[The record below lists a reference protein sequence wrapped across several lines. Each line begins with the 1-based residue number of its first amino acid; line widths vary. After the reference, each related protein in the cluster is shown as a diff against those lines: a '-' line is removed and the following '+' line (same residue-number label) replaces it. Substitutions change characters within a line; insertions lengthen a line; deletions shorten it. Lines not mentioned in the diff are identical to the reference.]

1 MAKTPE
7 NPFSTSETSPSPL
20 PNSRPL
26 LSPELSPKNGS
37 SELGFSFDES
47 EFPPDRSLSPKEIKE
62 EINEIKQSSEAV
74 CRSAQESLREFRS
87 SSASVKRKILSME
100 RQITSLK
107 GSFADVGELG
117 SKSSV
122 RDEVNLTHET
132 GRAQQLTVL
141 MRELQAVQEL
151 LQEKE
156 LEFERREEEN
166 RELKVALTRLE
177 VLVGEAVHRRAE
189 YCECHRC
196 ELL

>member
-1 MAKTPE
+1 MKKSADQVRLFAGLHKRADG
-7 NPFSTSETSPSPL
+7 
-20 PNSRPL
+20 NS
-26 LSPELSPKNGS
+26 
-37 SELGFSFDES
+37 
-47 EFPPDRSLSPKEIKE
+47 
-62 EINEIKQSSEAV
+62 AV
-74 CRSAQESLREFRS
+74 HQR
-87 SSASVKRKILSME
+87 VKRKILSME
-100 RQITSLK
+100 RQTTSLK